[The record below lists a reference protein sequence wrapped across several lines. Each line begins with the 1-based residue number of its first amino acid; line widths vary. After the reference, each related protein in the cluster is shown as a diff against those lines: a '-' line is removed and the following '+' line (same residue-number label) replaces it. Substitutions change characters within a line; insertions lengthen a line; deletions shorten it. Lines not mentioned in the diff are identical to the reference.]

1 MNVYH
6 HLLYTTPQEADGIR
20 FSSGGLFE
28 TQPVDFQQ
36 VASIAE
42 NFGVMPQQ
50 VGASCA
56 SDL

>member
-6 HLLYTTPQEADGIR
+6 HLLYTTPQEAER
-20 FSSGGLFE
+20 LFE
-28 TQPVDFQQ
+28 TQPVDFRQ